1 MKQRAAVG
9 STAGRETTPSPHGVA
24 RRCAKSFER
33 EAKGAWHLSHVAA
46 TADSLKRLRMRAA
59 SSSSEASKGG
69 HRAPGPLTDW
79 PYSSR

>member
-1 MKQRAAVG
+1 M
-9 STAGRETTPSPHGVA
+9 
-24 RRCAKSFER
+24 
-33 EAKGAWHLSHVAA
+33 SHVAA

-69 HRAPGPLTDW
+69 QRAPGPLTDW